1 MSAERYL
8 DRRVLREAEGRKAA
22 ESLLEAKTLELFL
35 KNEELQVSAE
45 RLRGQVDLIDVI
57 MDAVPDMVVT
67 CSETFEIETVSVA
80 SLTILGY
87 APSELV
93 GLKMTELIPS
103 LAENSKRLNRTRFT
117 FSDVEVSTQDGGI
130 ITAEIR
136 GRRTRL
142 HNRTLYVLVLHEIDK
157 GLDAEVMKEDI
168 YRQLHESRR
177 LEAIGALSSGIAHEM
192 NTPIQ
197 FIGDNVKYVGHS
209 LNKIHTSYMLY
220 NKLKIE
226 CQRQNL
232 LPEFVDEI
240 EDFNQS
246 IELPSLV
253 KEIFIAMQE
262 TMDGIKQVR
271 DIVVLMK
278 EFSHPGNSKPEL
290 NDLNDVVHGALTIS
304 RSRTKDVVAIETDF
318 AGDNPGVSCRKGQIQ
333 QVLINLIVNAVEA
346 IEDANI
352 PDGRIRIATSASAS
366 TARIEVSDNG
376 PGIPANVR
384 EKVFDPFFTTKQV
397 GKGTGQGLALA
408 KDIIIQQHGGQL
420 YLDDSPGYSTCFVI
434 ELPASSVP
442 HGRSLEKKRHVSP
455 R

>member
-1 MSAERYL
+1 MSDESHLER
-8 DRRVLREAEGRKAA
+8 RIVREAAGRKAA
-22 ESLLEAKTLELFL
+22 EHLLEAKTLELFL
-35 KNEELQVSAE
+35 KNEEMQVSAD
-45 RLRGQVDLIDVI
+45 RLRGQIDLIGVI
-57 MDAVPDMVVT
+57 MDAVPDIVVT
-67 CSETFEIETVSVA
+67 CGETFKVETVSVA
-80 SLTILGY
+80 SLTILGFE
-87 APSELV
+87 PSELV
-93 GLKMTELIPS
+93 GLTLTEWIPC
-103 LAENSKRLNRTRFT
+103 LEGNLDRLSRTRFT
-117 FSDVEVSTQDGGI
+117 ISEVQIPTRDGGM

-142 HNRTLYVLVLHEIDK
+142 HDRALYVLVLHEIEER
-157 GLDAEVMKEDI
+157 LAAERMKEDI

-197 FIGDNVKYVGHS
+197 FIGDNVKYIGQS
-209 LNKIHTSYMLY
+209 LKKIRSSYDLY
-220 NKLKIE
+220 NNLKLE
-226 CQRQNL
+226 CQRLDL
-232 LPEFVDEI
+232 LPELVDEI
-240 EDFNQS
+240 EHFNQD
-246 IELPSLV
+246 IDLQSLV
-253 KEIFIAMQE
+253 KEIFMAMQE

-290 NDLNDVVHGALTIS
+290 NDLNTVVQGALTIS

-318 AGDNPGVSCRKGQIQ
+318 DGGNPEVSCRSGQIQ
-333 QVLINLIVNAVEA
+333 QVLVNLIVNAVEA
-346 IEDANI
+346 IEEADI

-376 PGIPANVR
+376 PGIPADIR

-420 YLDDSPGYSTCFVI
+420 YLDDRTGYSACFVI
-434 ELPASSVP
+434 ELPDGSIQQGS
-442 HGRSLEKKRHVSP
+442 SLEKKRHAP
-455 R
+455 T